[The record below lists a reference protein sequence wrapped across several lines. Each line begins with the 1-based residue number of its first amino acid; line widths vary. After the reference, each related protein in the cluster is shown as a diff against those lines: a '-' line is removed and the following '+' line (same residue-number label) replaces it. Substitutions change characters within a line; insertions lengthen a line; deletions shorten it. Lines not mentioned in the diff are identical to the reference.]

1 MRVLIEL
8 AKMARTFPFG
18 YFWSPCLRQKFS
30 SVRTFNAY
38 NLEDNAICASVLL
51 GLSNERYF
59 LANFLNISL
68 GPPFALFLKMRV
80 LGDLSKFAIT

>member
-1 MRVLIEL
+1 MGDL
-8 AKMARTFPFG
+8 AKIAITFGTFG
-18 YFWSPCLRQKFS
+18 TSVYAKKFS

-68 GPPFALFLKMRV
+68 GPPFALFRKMRV
-80 LGDLSKFAIT
+80 LGDLP